1 MLLAPLLV
9 CLEETKRMQ
18 FFSDFIVINL
28 PFSVLHQVLALIE
41 RAKTLQPENSDY
53 MVESGYLQELLG
65 NVGGALQNYK
75 QALKLNESNVP
86 ALYGIIK
93 CQILEDNFEE
103 AEQQLEFLNEI
114 QATTG
119 IN

>member
-1 MLLAPLLV
+1 M
-9 CLEETKRMQ
+9 
-18 FFSDFIVINL
+18 
-28 PFSVLHQVLALIE
+28 LALIE